1 MRGGKVL
8 VTGSEGFVGRHLCE
22 HLAASGFDVLG
33 CDLTVPTGAS
43 YRHACDLTDANAV
56 KGLLDWAGRCDY
68 VFHLAAAASVAS
80 GLHAPGRFMRVNV
93 EGTVTLCESLR
104 AAMPDARLIFISSS
118 EVYGI
123 PVYLPVDEKHP
134 VNPANP
140 YAISKL
146 AGEYCCHYMR
156 AAHGLHT
163 VVLRPFNHSGAG
175 QRDEFVLSAFARQIV
190 EIEKGL
196 RAPVLEVGNLSAK
209 RDFTHV
215 QDMVRAYRLAVQ
227 LDSEEDAFNLCSGA
241 SIAIGDALEQ
251 LRSLASAAFSVK
263 PDPRRCRS
271 LDVPEICG
279 SAEKFHGLTGWRPEI
294 PFRRILEDLLEYWRG
309 ALK

>member
-1 MRGGKVL
+1 MADMRRVS
-8 VTGSEGFVGRHLCE
+8 VTEATKPFQDSLRRMTHSMSPR
-22 HLAASGFDVLG
+22 AQ
-33 CDLTVPTGAS
+33 
-43 YRHACDLTDANAV
+43 
-56 KGLLDWAGRCDY
+56 
-68 VFHLAAAASVAS
+68 LAAAASVAS

-215 QDMVRAYRLAVQ
+215 QDMVRAYRLATQ